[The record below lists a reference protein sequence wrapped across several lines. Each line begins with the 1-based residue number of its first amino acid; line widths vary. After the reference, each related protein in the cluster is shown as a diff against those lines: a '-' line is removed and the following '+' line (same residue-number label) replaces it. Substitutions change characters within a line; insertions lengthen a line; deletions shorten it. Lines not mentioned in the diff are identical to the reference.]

1 MTHVSGERLFSLR
14 LIAENLAYNPSNL
27 QFLSLFSSVVFNVDY
42 VDVFK
47 RLRQNDMY
55 VVNAPQR
62 QMQQFEPIGACC

>member
-1 MTHVSGERLFSLR
+1 M
-14 LIAENLAYNPSNL
+14 
-27 QFLSLFSSVVFNVDY
+27 FNVDY

-62 QMQQFEPIGACC
+62 QMQQFATYRRLLLSILRIYAY